1 MLKSLAMADMTEP
14 LEVIRPSSRFRLRE
28 VLEKFSDPMNTLA
41 PLAP

>member
-14 LEVIRPSSRFRLRE
+14 FEVISPSSRFRLRE